1 MHFCATL
8 NAAPQSTEPA
18 GAKSWFRRTKK
29 ETDMNAHA
37 EALRAANQRAERERR
52 TRLALIDAVTQVI
65 NEPHDTVE
73 ALKADV
79 KKALEGNS

>member
-1 MHFCATL
+1 MSI
-8 NAAPQSTEPA
+8 N
-18 GAKSWFRRTKK
+18 GK
-29 ETDMNAHA
+29 E
-37 EALRAANQRAERERR
+37 ELRAANQRADRERR

-79 KKALEGNS
+79 KKALESNS